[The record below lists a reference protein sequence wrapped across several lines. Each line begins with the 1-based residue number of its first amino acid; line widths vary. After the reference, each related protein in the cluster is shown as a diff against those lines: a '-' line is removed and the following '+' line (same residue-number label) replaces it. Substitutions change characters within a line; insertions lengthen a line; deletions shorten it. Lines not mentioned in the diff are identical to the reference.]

1 LVARVSAAVE
11 DGTSRAGTL
20 GSMESAAPRAGEAAP
35 PDVLQLPIPLPA
47 LVVWLRHV
55 G

>member
-1 LVARVSAAVE
+1 MDDL
-11 DGTSRAGTL
+11 
-20 GSMESAAPRAGEAAP
+20 APRTGETAPAG
-35 PDVLQLPIPLPA
+35 VLALPIPLPA

>member
-1 LVARVSAAVE
+1 
-11 DGTSRAGTL
+11 
-20 GSMESAAPRAGEAAP
+20 MEPAAPRAGEAAP
-35 PDVLQLPIPLPA
+35 PEVLGLPIPLPA

>member
-1 LVARVSAAVE
+1 MDTALPRVG
-11 DGTSRAGTL
+11 DRAP
-20 GSMESAAPRAGEAAP
+20 A
-35 PDVLQLPIPLPA
+35 DVLALPIPLPA

>member
-1 LVARVSAAVE
+1 MDETRPRVGE
-11 DGTSRAGTL
+11 RAPG
-20 GSMESAAPRAGEAAP
+20 
-35 PDVLQLPIPLPA
+35 DVLALPIPLPA

>member
-1 LVARVSAAVE
+1 LVARVSGAVE
-11 DGTSRAGTL
+11 DGTFRPGTL
-20 GSMESAAPRAGEAAP
+20 GSMEPAAPRAGEAAP
-35 PDVLQLPIPLPA
+35 PDVLRLPIPLPA

>member
-1 LVARVSAAVE
+1 MFESK
-11 DGTSRAGTL
+11 RAMPPEVGSL
-20 GSMESAAPRAGEAAP
+20 G
-35 PDVLQLPIPLPA
+35 IPLPA

>member
-1 LVARVSAAVE
+1 LVVRVSAAVE

-20 GSMESAAPRAGEAAP
+20 GSMEPAAPRVGEAAP
-35 PDVLQLPIPLPA
+35 PDVLRMPIPLPA

>member
-1 LVARVSAAVE
+1 MSTASAPSVGDALPSEVAAL
-11 DGTSRAGTL
+11 D
-20 GSMESAAPRAGEAAP
+20 
-35 PDVLQLPIPLPA
+35 IPLPA

>member
-1 LVARVSAAVE
+1 VK
-11 DGTSRAGTL
+11 DGTSPEGTL
-20 GSMESAAPRAGEAAP
+20 GSMESAAPRVGEAAP
-35 PDVLQLPIPLPA
+35 PDVLRLSIPLPA